1 MIASIYNADGELL
14 LTHITASSS
23 EFEIVTVIPH
33 LLGWT
38 SPKIGIEIIE
48 QDVHY
53 LLLGDARVDV
63 FLAPLLTDEQ
73 D

>member
-1 MIASIYNADGELL
+1 MIASIYNTAGELL

-33 LLGWT
+33 LLGWS
-38 SPKIGIEIIE
+38 SPKVGIEIIVADE
-48 QDVHY
+48 HY

-63 FLAPLLTDEQ
+63 FLAPLLTEDE